1 MAKSIIFSLVSNNM
15 TLILGSE
22 NRSDFGVLDY
32 SGIEASEYSISWQ
45 SNAQLDGGI
54 VAGRKVEPR
63 PIGITAE
70 YRRADPGDN
79 MRRTLIRFFDPK
91 QTGVLTATYGS
102 ISRKIAY
109 EVESFSIGQKNL
121 FEPLRFSVS
130 LICPSPYW
138 QDVNSFTKNMAGIR
152 ALTAFPFV
160 IPAGSGRVLSYREMQ
175 QEAVVV
181 NPGSKAAGL
190 NVLFIA
196 KRGAVTNPMLINLS
210 TGQYIRLMLTMA
222 EGDRLS
228 VCTVPGSKRVEH
240 NGVNAIQ
247 YIDRGSSFFG
257 LAPGETV
264 LKYDAGENKQN
275 LDVYPRFTPEY
286 LGV

>member
-130 LICPSPYW
+130 LKTLLAKATGAKYISAIC
-138 QDVNSFTKNMAGIR
+138 R
-152 ALTAFPFV
+152 
-160 IPAGSGRVLSYREMQ
+160 PAR
-175 QEAVVV
+175 
-181 NPGSKAAGL
+181 SKQ
-190 NVLFIA
+190 LF
-196 KRGAVTNPMLINLS
+196 
-210 TGQYIRLMLTMA
+210 RL
-222 EGDRLS
+222 R
-228 VCTVPGSKRVEH
+228 
-240 NGVNAIQ
+240 
-247 YIDRGSSFFG
+247 
-257 LAPGETV
+257 
-264 LKYDAGENKQN
+264 
-275 LDVYPRFTPEY
+275 
-286 LGV
+286 

>member
-1 MAKSIIFSLVSNNM
+1 MAKSIIFSLVGGGMS
-15 TLILGSE
+15 LLLGSGNSSE
-22 NRSDFGVLDY
+22 FGVLDY

-45 SNAQLDGGI
+45 SNAQLDGGL

-91 QTGVLTATYGS
+91 RTGVLTVTYGS
-102 ISRKIAY
+102 VSRKIAY

-152 ALTAFPFV
+152 ALMAFPFV

-181 NPGSKAAGL
+181 NPGSKAVGL

-196 KRGAVTNPMLINLS
+196 QRGT
-210 TGQYIRLMLTMA
+210 A
-222 EGDRLS
+222 EGDRLT
-228 VCTVPGSKRVEH
+228 VCTVPGSKRVEL

-257 LAPGETV
+257 LEPGETV